1 MKKFE
6 INFSE
11 NVDFNANTN
20 KSNNA
25 NINEADK
32 FIYKCIFHCP
42 INKLECVNSMDIYDD
57 ILLYGTIMGN
67 VTLCHIDENNLCPKM
82 PINKKDNCIQHT
94 HNTDKKDSTID
105 KLIIEKKRL
114 DKDPNKI
121 SLKKI
126 KENLYSNNNNVNSH
140 NNLTYSNIN
149 NINNEEGEE
158 EEISE
163 EKYSNKA
170 NDINETSMNQKKIKT
185 SFIKNENEEINI
197 IKNNFESEDIPLIPY
212 PQITKIISSS
222 GENIPCII
230 FETKDKA
237 LISIG
242 DYELYKLDG
251 ISKFNSNDPNSSFTH
266 NKIENYDS
274 KSYHYLNCENSM
286 CFLTPENFL
295 LLNMTIGDINT
306 PEIKQENINYTNT
319 NIKNFTKPEIK
330 KGIIEANNFTVPFD
344 FDGSYLLY
352 IEYISENK
360 RKICIFDTL
369 KEELFFEYLINI
381 NDDIGHISFM
391 RFLPGNKIFL
401 VRNNNIC
408 EIRQINDKFSPI
420 ETWEHFGEEVVSIQ
434 IYLEGSKLSSVFAK
448 DNFII
453 KNESDNLSFN
463 SNEKEDEKVVKIR
476 INNINLYNS
485 SLREIKKRNKHNIF
499 DGNWDLNDINIVNNY
514 TNKNNFDE
522 MLGVNVYKNN
532 NNKNISKNNEHS
544 LYSFATLDINGNFNI
559 HKNNQTVVL
568 FNLYDIEGIEQK
580 YKEQEFF
587 DLKFPYYISMNL
599 KYICISTDH
608 GIFVIT
614 KMKK

>member
-149 NINNEEGEE
+149 NINNEDGEE

-242 DYELYKLDG
+242 DYELFKLDG

-369 KEELFFEYLINI
+369 KEELFFEYLISI

-499 DGNWDLNDINIVNNY
+499 DGNWDLNDINIVN
-514 TNKNNFDE
+514 
-522 MLGVNVYKNN
+522 
-532 NNKNISKNNEHS
+532 
-544 LYSFATLDINGNFNI
+544 
-559 HKNNQTVVL
+559 
-568 FNLYDIEGIEQK
+568 
-580 YKEQEFF
+580 
-587 DLKFPYYISMNL
+587 
-599 KYICISTDH
+599 
-608 GIFVIT
+608 
-614 KMKK
+614 

>member
-197 IKNNFESEDIPLIPY
+197 IKNNFESEDMPLIPY

-286 CFLTPENFL
+286 CFLTSENFL

-319 NIKNFTKPEIK
+319 NIKNFTKPVIK

-369 KEELFFEYLINI
+369 KEELFFEYLISI
-381 NDDIGHISFM
+381 NDGIGHISFM

-532 NNKNISKNNEHS
+532 NNKNISKNNELS

>member
-149 NINNEEGEE
+149 NINNEDGEE

-369 KEELFFEYLINI
+369 KEELFFEYLISS

-499 DGNWDLNDINIVNNY
+499 DGNWDLNDINIVNNH

-522 MLGVNVYKNN
+522 MLGVNVYKNI

>member
-105 KLIIEKKRL
+105 KLIIEKKRK

-286 CFLTPENFL
+286 CFLTSENFL

-434 IYLEGSKLSSVFAK
+434 IYLEGSKLSSVFAR
-448 DNFII
+448 DNLII
-453 KNESDNLSFN
+453 KNESDNISFN

-499 DGNWDLNDINIVNNY
+499 DGNWDLNDINIVNNH

-522 MLGVNVYKNN
+522 MLGVNVYKNI

-599 KYICISTDH
+599 KYICISTDL

>member
-149 NINNEEGEE
+149 NINNEDGEE

-286 CFLTPENFL
+286 CFLTSENFL

-522 MLGVNVYKNN
+522 MLGVNAHKNN
-532 NNKNISKNNEHS
+532 NNKNISKNSEHS

>member
-319 NIKNFTKPEIK
+319 NIKNFKKPEIK

-369 KEELFFEYLINI
+369 KEELFFEYLISI
-381 NDDIGHISFM
+381 NGDIGHISFM

-434 IYLEGSKLSSVFAK
+434 IYLEGSKLSSVFAR
-448 DNFII
+448 DNLII
-453 KNESDNLSFN
+453 KNENDNISFN

>member
-149 NINNEEGEE
+149 NINNEDGEE

-242 DYELYKLDG
+242 DYELFKLDG

-286 CFLTPENFL
+286 CFLTSENFL

-369 KEELFFEYLINI
+369 KEELFFEYLISI

-434 IYLEGSKLSSVFAK
+434 IYLEGSKLSSVFAR

-532 NNKNISKNNEHS
+532 NNKNISKNNEYS